1 MPSAAGAK
9 GATPSLQEARYRDSR
24 RVTVVGAAVNLVL
37 AAAKIAFGIVG
48 QSQALVADGVHS
60 LSDLVSDVMV
70 WWAAKHG
77 SRHADESHPYGHAR
91 IETAVTVG
99 LGVLLI
105 LVAAGILIDAVTRLF
120 EVDRLLH
127 PGYLA
132 LVVAAVSVLAKEVL
146 YHYTLAVARRHR
158 SNMLRANAWHH
169 RSDAVSSIIVVVGV
183 AGAMAGLYY
192 LDALAAA
199 AVALMIAKIGW
210 DLAWQSL
217 KELVDTALDAERVAE
232 IRERILAVDGVKQ
245 LHMLRTRRMGPDAL
259 VDVHILVHPKCSV
272 SEGHQISETVRAELI
287 RAFDE
292 VTDVMVHID
301 PEDDEAHPVNADL
314 PLREELLERLRV
326 QWRDIPEAQAIEKAT
341 LHYLKGRVQV
351 DLLLPLSVL
360 RGEVGEEHRR
370 LTRLFQDVA
379 GRNKE
384 VARIDLY
391 YH

>member
-1 MPSAAGAK
+1 MTADAGAAG
-9 GATPSLQEARYRDSR
+9 LQDARYRDSR
-24 RVTVVGAAVNLVL
+24 RVTLVGALINLLL
-37 AAAKIAFGIVG
+37 AAAKIVFGIIG

-60 LSDLVSDVMV
+60 LSDLISDMMV
-70 WWAAKHG
+70 WFAAKHG
-77 SRHADESHPYGHAR
+77 SRDADESHPYGHAR

-99 LGVLLI
+99 LGALLM

-120 EVDRLLH
+120 EVERLLH

-132 LVVAAVSVLAKEVL
+132 LSVALVSVFSKEAL
-146 YHYTLAVARRHR
+146 YHYTVAVARRHR
-158 SNMLRANAWHH
+158 SNLLRANAWHH
-169 RSDAVSSIIVVVGV
+169 RSDAVSSIVVVIGV
-183 AGAMAGLYY
+183 VGAMAGLFY

-199 AVALMIAKIGW
+199 VVALMVAKVGW

-217 KELVDTALDAERVAE
+217 KELVDTALDAERVE
-232 IRERILAVDGVKQ
+232 QIRARILAVDGVKH

-259 VDVHILVHPKCSV
+259 VDVHILVHPRCSV

-287 RAFDE
+287 RGFEE

-301 PEDDEAHPVNADL
+301 PEDDEVYPVNAGL
-314 PLREELLERLRV
+314 PLREALLERLRE
-326 QWRDIPEAQAIEKAT
+326 QWREIPEARLIEKAT
-341 LHYLKGRVQV
+341 LHYLEGRVHV

-360 RGEVGEEHRR
+360 RDEGAADHRR
-370 LTRLFQDVA
+370 LTARFQEVA
-379 GRNKE
+379 DKNTE